1 VATKSSALSRFSAKT
16 IGQTGLA
23 TLAFTAA
30 LAIIPAAAE
39 DAAALVESII
49 SHSQRVEL
57 MTYAHVGQVIRLSPD
72 QTMVLS
78 YRNSCVR
85 ETITGGT
92 VTVGVEHSQVQSGDV
107 KSVNGSCAA
116 GKVELTGAQT
126 VISGRAYRGGLTQ

>member
-1 VATKSSALSRFSAKT
+1 MATKSSVLSRFPAKT
-16 IGQTGLA
+16 IGQAGL
-23 TLAFTAA
+23 TMLAFAAA

-39 DAAALVESII
+39 DSAALVESIT

-78 YRNSCVR
+78 YRDSCVR

-107 KSVNGSCAA
+107 KSVSGSCAA

>member
-1 VATKSSALSRFSAKT
+1 M
-16 IGQTGLA
+16 GQTGLA
-23 TLAFTAA
+23 ILAFAAA
-30 LAIIPAAAE
+30 LAIIPATAE
-39 DAAALVESII
+39 DATALVESIN

-78 YRNSCVR
+78 YKNSCVR

-92 VTVGVEHSQVQSGDV
+92 VTVGIEHSEVQSGDV
-107 KSVNGSCAA
+107 KRVNGSCNA

-126 VISGRAYRGGLTQ
+126 AISGRAYRGLTQ

>member
-1 VATKSSALSRFSAKT
+1 MATKSSALSRLPAKR
-16 IGQTGLA
+16 IGHTGLA
-23 TLAFTAA
+23 TLTFAGA
-30 LAIIPAAAE
+30 LAIIPAAAG
-39 DAAALVESII
+39 DAIALVESVT

-78 YRNSCVR
+78 YRDSCVR

-92 VTVGVEHSQVQSGDV
+92 VTVGIEHSEVQSGDV
-107 KSVNGSCAA
+107 KRVNGSCDA

-126 VISGRAYRGGLTQ
+126 AISGRAYRGGLTQ